1 MGIAVVGALLSFG
14 ACGDDG
20 GGTDTTGGDT
30 LVADTSGDAV
40 DDTAAADSLITDS
53 SVTDSLVGDTGGDT
67 LTGDTSVTDTSQ
79 PPPTGCED
87 PIPTPASGV
96 CSVTAGST
104 DALLIRGDIV
114 MPTGIQERGS
124 VLIVN
129 GFITCSGCDC
139 PTEAAAQGATV
150 IACPHGVIA
159 PGFINAHD
167 HITYTQMSPVAHGTT
182 RYNHRHEWRTGANGK
197 PKLSSKSNTN
207 SLGDAWGEA
216 RQVMGG
222 ATSLFGSGSERG
234 FLRNLDKPNAL
245 ERISHLDATYD
256 TFPLGDSGGTIVSS
270 GCSNYNLPGV
280 GETQGTAA
288 YAPHVAEG
296 VIGGAR
302 NEYVCMSGQDSGGVD
317 VLGENSAYIH
327 SVGLT
332 SADIALMAGEGGSLI
347 WSPRSNTDLYGFTA
361 SAPIFDR
368 LGARIALGTDWTASG
383 SVTMGRELRCAEE
396 WNVYWNNYFSD
407 KQLVDMATYGAAD
420 ALGFG
425 DIIGSLT
432 AGKAADITIWDGT
445 TNTGYRAILDG
456 NVDDVL
462 LVLRGGTPLTYGGNT
477 YFRRGTPLYGEPAL
491 VDALSDRPLDWSK
504 YDHVLWPSAASL
516 PAPCEE
522 VDVCG
527 ATKKLCVA
535 EQLETTVSGGS
546 ALTTTSLAQFRAD
559 LEPTSYGLFFC
570 DTPTNEPSCVPARP
584 GEFTGAMVAG
594 DMDGDGVADADDD
607 CPSYFNPPRPMDGTS
622 QPDVDGDGVGDVCDP
637 CPFDANTTACTS
649 VDPDDIDGDGYLN
662 PNDNCP
668 AIPNEDQA
676 DGDEDGVGDLC
687 DKCPEDP
694 NPNGAPCPASIY
706 DVKKRVTAIGDAVS
720 IKGVVVT
727 ALASNAYTVQL
738 PASDLKYDGAAYS
751 ALYVFNGSDPKPA
764 IGDKVDVSGVVSDY
778 FGEVELTSSSW
789 TIVTSGV
796 GAPAPLVVTPAE
808 VAVGGAN
815 ADAYEA
821 LLVKVQNVSVLNIAP
836 TGQTGE
842 TVAGEFLVTG
852 DLSVDDQIF
861 LVSPFPVVGQ
871 TYTAIT
877 GVLRFTWNRNKL
889 LPRSA
894 ADFVEGTPILLAA
907 EPAQSWI
914 YQGQSSAMTTP
925 PLNVVL
931 TGEALAAMTVG
942 VTSGNTSALTVV
954 GGGVNFV
961 IGDRTKPVL
970 LNALA
975 ANADVTLTAT
985 LDDVTVTA
993 HVTVLAAAHVPTP
1006 ASVVPASSV
1015 VTHGDAAT
1023 FTVTLDTPAPPA
1035 GLTVGLAATGPHTTV
1050 PASLAFAAGEMVKT
1064 VDVGTPSDGVGTLT
1078 LTATTSAGSA
1088 NGSVEVSDAPPR
1100 ATVIWCFENAAGTF
1114 ITTPT
1119 VDQDSLAA
1127 STFVYGSGVAN
1138 QANVS
1143 GNSASTVRPAECT
1156 AATSKAATG
1165 TGWPTGTA
1173 RGENNYYGFILDVGP
1188 GVYHLSFEVLR
1199 SGTGPTS
1206 FEVVSTVD
1214 GMLKSWTIGDVS
1226 TWSVF
1231 DQDVTLTGGPDQ
1243 IRFYAYASEG
1253 TAGTLRID
1261 NFALRP
1267 AN

>member
-1 MGIAVVGALLSFG
+1 MNTKWMLVAVAGALFGLG

-20 GGTDTTGGDT
+20 GGTDTTTGDT
-30 LVADTSGDAV
+30 VVGDTGGDAV
-40 DDTAAADSLITDS
+40 EDTA
-53 SVTDSLVGDTGGDT
+53 VTDSLVGDTVAGDT
-67 LTGDTSVTDTSQ
+67 TVTDTFQ
-79 PPPTGCED
+79 PPTGCED

-114 MPTGIQERGS
+114 MPSGIQERGS
-124 VLIVN
+124 VLVVD
-129 GFITCSGCDC
+129 GFVTCSGCDC
-139 PTEAAAQGATV
+139 PSEAAAQGATV

-159 PGFINAHD
+159 PAFINAHD
-167 HITYTQMSPVAHGTT
+167 HITYTQMSPIAHGTT
-182 RYNHRHEWRTGANGK
+182 RYDHRHEWRTGANGK

-256 TFPLGDSGGTIVSS
+256 TFPLGDSGGTIVAS
-270 GCSNYNLPGV
+270 GCSNYNLPGA
-280 GETQGTAA
+280 GEVNGTSA

-302 NEYVCMSGQDSGGVD
+302 NEYVCVSGQDSGGVD
-317 VLGENSAYIH
+317 VLGANSAYIH

-396 WNVYWNNYFSD
+396 WNAYWNNYFSD

-432 AGKAADITIWDGT
+432 PGKAADITIWDAT

-462 LVLRGGTPLTYGGNT
+462 LVLRGGTPLSYSGNT

-504 YDHVLWPSAASL
+504 YDHGLWPSEASL

-522 VDVCG
+522 ITVCG

-559 LEPTSYGLFFC
+559 LEPTSYDLFFC
-570 DTPTNEPSCVPARP
+570 DTPTNEPSCIPLRP
-584 GEFTGAMVAG
+584 GEFTGEMVAG
-594 DMDGDGVADADDD
+594 DMDGDGIADADDN

-622 QPDVDGDGVGDVCDP
+622 QPDVDGDDLGDVCDP

-649 VDPDDIDGDGYLN
+649 VNPDDIDGDGYLN
-662 PNDNCP
+662 ATDNCP
-668 AIPNEDQA
+668 AIPNDDQA
-676 DGDEDGVGDLC
+676 DGDDDGVGNVC
-687 DKCPEDP
+687 DKCPDDP

-706 DVKKRVTAIGDAVS
+706 DVKKGVTALGDAVS
-720 IKGVVVT
+720 IQGLIVT
-727 ALASNAYTVQL
+727 AVASNGYNVQL
-738 PASDLKYDGAAYS
+738 PANDAKYDGAAYS
-751 ALYVFNGSDPKPA
+751 AIFVFNGSDPKPA
-764 IGDKVDVSGVVSDY
+764 NGDKVDVTGVVEDY
-778 FGEVELTSSSW
+778 FGELELTSSSW
-789 TIVTSGV
+789 TIVTSAVGV
-796 GAPAPLVVTPAE
+796 PAPLVVTPAE
-808 VAVGGAN
+808 IAVGGAN
-815 ADAYEA
+815 EDAYGG
-821 LLVKVQNVSVLNIAP
+821 LLVTVQNVSVTDVAP
-836 TGQTGE
+836 AGETGE
-842 TVAGEFLVTG
+842 TVTGEFLVTG
-852 DLSVDDQIF
+852 NLSVDDAIY
-861 LVSPFPVVGQ
+861 LVEPFPVVGQ

-877 GVLRFTWNRNKL
+877 GVLRYSWNRNKL

-894 ADFVEGTPILLAA
+894 ADFTEGAPILLAA
-907 EPAQSWI
+907 EPAQGWI
-914 YQGQSSAMTTP
+914 YVGQSSAMTAP
-925 PLNVVL
+925 PVTVVL
-931 TGEALAAMTVG
+931 TGEALEATTVT
-942 VTSGNTSALTVV
+942 VTSGDTNALTVV
-954 GGGVNFV
+954 GGGVDFA
-961 IGDRTKPVL
+961 IGDRQKSVL

-975 ANADVTLTAT
+975 PSADVTLTVT
-985 LDDVTVTA
+985 LDDVTVEA
-993 HVTVLAAAHVPTP
+993 HVTVLAAAHVPAP
-1006 ASVVPASSV
+1006 ESVVPASSV

-1035 GLTVGLAATGPHTTV
+1035 GLTVDLSATGPHTTV
-1050 PASLAFAAGEMVKT
+1050 AASLAFAAGEMVKT
-1064 VDVGTPSDGVGTLT
+1064 VDVGTPSDQTGTLT

-1088 NGSVEVSDAPPR
+1088 EGDVEVSDAPPR
-1100 ATVIWCFENAAGTF
+1100 ATVIWCFEDSAGTF
-1114 ITTPT
+1114 TMAPT
-1119 VDQDSLAA
+1119 VDQESLAA
-1127 STFVYGSGVAN
+1127 STFVYGSAVAN
-1138 QANVS
+1138 QNSVS
-1143 GNSASTVRPAECT
+1143 GNTASTVRPAECT
-1156 AATSKAATG
+1156 AATTKAATG
-1165 TGWPTGTA
+1165 TGWPTGAA
-1173 RGENNYYGFILDVGP
+1173 RGANNYYAFVLDVGP

-1206 FEVVSTVD
+1206 FEVESTVD
-1214 GMLKSWTIGDVS
+1214 GMLGSWTIGDVS